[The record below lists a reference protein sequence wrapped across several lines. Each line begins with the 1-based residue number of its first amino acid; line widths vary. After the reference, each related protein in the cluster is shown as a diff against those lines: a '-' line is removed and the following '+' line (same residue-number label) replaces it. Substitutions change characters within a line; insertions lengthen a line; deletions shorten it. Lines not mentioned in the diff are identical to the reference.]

1 MEEWGGA
8 QLVTLGGKVTPSHSL
23 SHPLTESPTE
33 YVFIACYDGL
43 NCVPPKSYVEVLIP
57 VPQTVTVLETKLSKR

>member
-1 MEEWGGA
+1 M
-8 QLVTLGGKVTPSHSL
+8 TPSHSL